1 MRKVSYGRIVYV
13 EPNDIVASTG
23 ESVSLDN
30 VSWNPEELNMA
41 VDLQVIVPR
50 RSDFGSRN
58 SSSGKKSIV
67 EIWAEGMDDLNRYIS
82 FMQGADIKDN
92 NGNLVGHELTTD
104 YINASYTEVTS
115 QGQSCKEALGI
126 DSIDI
131 TFDQHFYPQ
140 VNIKFIDVRGYSLMM
155 PTEDV
160 YRLEHV
166 DAGSSRLNKGG
177 YINFFR
183 ALFHYPYPR
192 FLLTVK
198 GFYGT
203 SVTFQLAV
211 NEFRNNF
218 NSDTGNFEIT
228 VSFIGYMYGLYT
240 DVPLNLLIAAPYY
253 GSDSNSEDSKTS
265 SHWDNP
271 NFVYDNGNGQPGRGI
286 FTFIEFLEQ
295 CNKLNDAIAK
305 TKNNSSQYSTL
316 GKANENAAKITAL
329 GELKK
334 KLSNYVKAT
343 LDIHNKSEKNSYIVA
358 NDGFDV
364 IWFKVDQKESD
375 IGDNNDNGKFEVA
388 ISEWSAFAKAWND
401 YIQED
406 KLNTPIWQP
415 GGTLSKD
422 NVYYSKI
429 DNEEEDKWQEYYEP
443 FYKNLRELKDGNI
456 TAYQNTMS
464 SGGVTID
471 CIKQNYPELQEKILK
486 SGYAENNVYYIMG
499 SFIVK
504 IIDDRINVLRDEQK
518 DIQPQA
524 KNELDELY
532 VQNLGFNPSVLNI
545 YRMIFAHMDCFM
557 QIFYQVANRITKN
570 PESRKL
576 ANFGVTKE
584 NMDVS
589 SYMSADA
596 IVPPFPAI
604 YDFDDDNRRVQIYPG
619 EKPELISKMPE
630 LELVEGLIN
639 GALGAKKR
647 ARQIICDMKEKA
659 TYNQENE
666 AASNDT
672 DYSYTPSAISDFM
685 HQSNPY
691 SEVLSGSAND
701 LMLCL
706 MSRILSATLQL
717 YMSDKNSEN
726 SLSKIGDIE
735 SRNFTNLHPETV
747 TEKLKQ
753 DLKSMADRLNDD
765 EDGVFNDLVKYW
777 NQQGLNNAEYE
788 DGYLRFNVEK
798 APIFSQSYPSF
809 ESNSVIIDSDGYSKL
824 TDKTYLT
831 EKRAERDFE
840 RIKQFKNKIQSLSS
854 PENNGESQLTHEYGE
869 LLQRVYTTPTANLND
884 AIPFL
889 MREDKDLPK
898 ILDIMGCS
906 VRNEKFPFKGISN
919 SHGYVFFN
927 KENDIYFPKDED
939 RAGLFLLYLNAY
951 IYGPNIA
958 ETTTTNEHGVKTSYG
973 SKGRNTANAQVI
985 IPNISRTSITT
996 MTFPAACLLGYAL
1009 KKGVNTPILSI
1020 DGKNNA
1026 TVQFIFAKSQ
1036 NEFLPSQYATTVYS
1050 RIYNNHY
1057 LKEKLIKIFDDFSE
1071 SDSWRKIRKELTNA
1085 NNYIKPDKDD
1095 KNQVW
1100 NMKLELSRLIRDTM
1114 LGQVNGYNSATDVAV
1129 YVVNNETK
1137 YSDNVKSVKIPK
1149 GRFIDAIKL
1158 LATHYGG
1165 METEYERTD
1174 PHFDKSDVNNAYR
1187 LALYNA
1193 LKNLYDKWANSYD
1206 ETDFRLRHPS
1216 DDYRIKASRFQTGEQ
1231 NNSNACE
1238 FDNFMFVDCFYN
1250 DISDIF
1256 RMNPLIISDI
1266 VGKQVQAESNYSVYE
1281 CMADIMQKNRMLL
1294 LTLPVYCN
1302 FYNFNEIEKLFTPNP
1317 MSIMS
1322 KGLGS
1327 TYVGM
1332 YTYEVSHVVDDER
1345 FDDHL
1350 DKDYFMIAD
1359 LNGVADDPR
1368 PTKEGEKL
1376 FSYNGKRLSIP
1387 VPAFGVTYARQNQS
1401 YFKRIDVNMDNP
1413 RVTDYSIY
1421 NMFLLTNSVEG
1432 NELNRPLTVANDI
1445 YSIYANRSYNCSVEM
1460 MGCANIMPMMYFQL
1474 NNIPMFRGAYMISNV
1489 EHHISAGN
1497 FTTKFSGVRISKN
1510 QLPYNTKIFDYDNS
1524 FDFNTVGG
1532 GVYGLTESPTS
1543 YDEGYGVSNVKVS
1556 FPSCEN
1562 CVGWDV
1568 NAALAMMEV
1577 PKDYGLATK
1586 RGGSGC
1592 KGIPNQDYERLKQ
1605 PDKGGF
1611 APATNTSSHSCCASA
1626 VKTFIRAGYLAVA
1639 NDASRPEEERSWARK
1654 RSGAEY
1660 CRTIAGANNV
1670 HGQLFHTE
1678 SAEVNMAKNGFK
1690 HIYTTV
1696 STTQAGV
1703 DKELKE
1709 FTYGGVKGVQPG
1721 DICTMLHAGSLSG
1734 GHIHMYRGSQYPR
1747 PWVSDYC
1754 DDNAYVYG
1762 NSVKKGDVWIYRFVG
1777 SKDLNNIE
1785 STKKHNTMQG
1795 GFPQGVAY
1803 HPEKANQPKAPYR
1816 IFNIDRGARAA
1827 KKMNKNVSKI
1837 TSYESLDLKYRSGK
1851 AAWANKRFTTH
1862 QDATSA
1868 CAFFIYYIKER
1879 FLDRVSGGFTIGNL
1893 AKSYTG
1899 ESNWRQ
1905 YASDVAKYLSN
1916 KLNRSITPN
1925 STIEY
1930 NEPFMC
1936 ALGEIIAVKEQSK
1949 NVTQYIH
1956 TAWSQAN
1963 SA

>member
-67 EIWAEGMDDLNRYIS
+67 EIWTEGMDDLNRYIS
-82 FMQGADIKDN
+82 FMQGADVKDN
-92 NGNLVGHELTTD
+92 NGNLVGRELTTD

-155 PTEDV
+155 PTEEV

-183 ALFHYPYPR
+183 ALFHFPYPR

-253 GSDSNSEDSKTS
+253 GSDSNSENSKTS
-265 SHWDNP
+265 SRWDNP

-334 KLSNYVKAT
+334 KLNNYVKAT
-343 LDIHNKSEKNSYIVA
+343 LDIHNKSEKNSYIIA

-375 IGDNNDNGKFEVA
+375 SGDNNDNDKFEVA

-406 KLNTPIWQP
+406 KLSIPIWQP

-443 FYKNLRELKDGNI
+443 FYKNLREFKDGNI

-532 VQNLGFNPSVLNI
+532 IQNLGFNPSVLNI

-557 QIFYQVANRITKN
+557 QIFYQVANRITEN

-735 SRNFTNLHPETV
+735 SRNFTNLHPKTV

-765 EDGVFNDLVKYW
+765 EDGVLNDLVKYW
-777 NQQGLNNAEYE
+777 NQQRLNNAEYE

-809 ESNSVIIDSDGYSKL
+809 ESNSVIIGSDGYSKL

-831 EKRAERDFE
+831 EKRAEQDFE

-884 AIPFL
+884 VIPFL
-889 MREDKDLPK
+889 MREDKDLPN

-906 VRNEKFPFKGISN
+906 VRNEKFPFNGISN
-919 SHGYVFFN
+919 SHGYAFFN
-927 KENDIYFPKDED
+927 KENDKYFPKDED

-958 ETTTTNEHGVKTSYG
+958 ETATTNEHGVKTSYG

-1009 KKGVNTPILSI
+1009 KKGINTPILSI

-1036 NEFLPSQYATTVYS
+1036 NEFLPLQYATTVYS
-1050 RIYNNHY
+1050 RIYDNHY

-1071 SDSWRKIRKELTNA
+1071 SDSWRKIRKELSDS

-1137 YSDNVKSVKIPK
+1137 YSDNVKYIKIPK

-1158 LATHYGG
+1158 LVTHYGG

-1193 LKNLYDKWANSYD
+1193 LKNIYDKWANSYD

-1216 DDYRIKASRFQTGEQ
+1216 EDYTIKASRFQTGEQ
-1231 NNSNACE
+1231 NNSNTCE

-1317 MSIMS
+1317 MGIMS

-1359 LNGVADDPR
+1359 LNGVTDDPR

-1421 NMFLLTNSVEG
+1421 NMFLLTNNVEG

-1532 GVYGLTESPTS
+1532 GVYGLTEPPVS
-1543 YDEGYGVSNVKVS
+1543 YDESYNNTNYRIPRDCDWDSRAAIRMMYYSRNYLNGSDRGSIDTLFSN
-1556 FPSCEN
+1556 
-1562 CVGWDV
+1562 
-1568 NAALAMMEV
+1568 
-1577 PKDYGLATK
+1577 
-1586 RGGSGC
+1586 
-1592 KGIPNQDYERLKQ
+1592 
-1605 PDKGGF
+1605 KGGT
-1611 APATNTSSHSCCASA
+1611 APLPNGSMKGGCASA
-1626 VKTFIRAGYLAVA
+1626 VKTFIKAGFAQIAL
-1639 NDASRPEEERSWARK
+1639 DSSRSKEERDKARERAK
-1654 RSGAEY
+1654 NAPE
-1660 CRTIAGANNV
+1660 
-1670 HGQLFHTE
+1670 LF
-1678 SAEVNMAKNGFK
+1678 VNGWDLHKDNAVREMAKCGFELK
-1690 HIYTTV
+1690 YHTKATTKE
-1696 STTQAGV
+1696 GMN
-1703 DKELKE
+1703 KELKE
-1709 FTYGGVKGVQPG
+1709 FGLKDG
-1721 DICTMLHAGSLSG
+1721 DILTTLLGDRTDW
-1734 GHIHMYRGSQYPR
+1734 GHVHMWNSDIQK
-1747 PWVSDYC
+1747 WVSDGPSQ
-1754 DDNAYVYG
+1754 NAYVYNEKG
-1762 NSVKKGDVWIYRFVG
+1762 GYHKKKKISYGPIKPDCGWLFRYVGCDTSKIELSAANIKTSNNGAYPKGRTFTVNGGDEPHY
-1777 SKDLNNIE
+1777 
-1785 STKKHNTMQG
+1785 
-1795 GFPQGVAY
+1795 
-1803 HPEKANQPKAPYR
+1803 PYR
-1816 IFNIDRGARAA
+1816 IFNIDRNATAA
-1827 KKMNKNVSKI
+1827 KNLSKSLSRI
-1837 TSYESLDLKYRSGK
+1837 TSYNSLTADEKSGK
-1851 AAWANKRFTTH
+1851 KGEANRISTTH
-1862 QDATSA
+1862 QDAQGA
-1868 CAFFIYYIKER
+1868 CNLFIYYVKKQYIDNPK
-1879 FLDRVSGGFTIGNL
+1879 IGYCSIEYYANMY
-1893 AKSYTG
+1893 KTG
-1899 ESNWRQ
+1899 KTALQNESKQ
-1905 YASDVAKYLSN
+1905 YIADVCLYLS
-1916 KLNRSITPN
+1916 KRLGREITPH
-1925 STIEY
+1925 SKIEW
-1930 NEPFMC
+1930 NEPFIC
-1936 ALGEIIAVKEQSK
+1936 ALGEIQARTEQGI
-1949 NVTQYIH
+1949 NVVAYMH
-1956 TAWSQAN
+1956 AAWN
-1963 SA
+1963 NVHNI

>member
-13 EPNDIVASTG
+13 EPNDIVASTS

-67 EIWAEGMDDLNRYIS
+67 EIWTEGMDDLNRYIS

-155 PTEDV
+155 PTEEV

-183 ALFHYPYPR
+183 ALFHFPYPR

-271 NFVYDNGNGQPGRGI
+271 NFVYDNGNGQPGREI

-295 CNKLNDAIAK
+295 CNKLNDAIAD
-305 TKNNSSQYSTL
+305 TKNNSSPYTSL
-316 GKANENAAKITAL
+316 GQANQNAAKITAL

-334 KLSNYVKAT
+334 KLRNFIKAT
-343 LDIHNKSEKNSYIVA
+343 LEEKANERSNKDSYIVA

-364 IWFKVDQKESD
+364 IWFKLDEDEGSEIKVANSQWD
-375 IGDNNDNGKFEVA
+375 I
-388 ISEWSAFAKAWND
+388 FATAWND
-401 YIQED
+401 YNKED
-406 KLNTPIWQP
+406 KLDVPKWQP
-415 GGTLSKD
+415 REPLAHENIYSQATEGIKD
-422 NVYYSKI
+422 AEWQAYYK
-429 DNEEEDKWQEYYEP
+429 P
-443 FYKNLRELKDGNI
+443 FYKNWKQLDGGGA
-456 TAYQNTMS
+456 TATPNTEVDGS
-464 SGGVTID
+464 ISID
-471 CIKQNYPELQEKILK
+471 YLKQNYPDLQNKILSNPLCVNK
-486 SGYAENNVYYIMG
+486 VYYIIG
-499 SFIVK
+499 STIVK
-504 IIDDRINVLRDEQK
+504 IIDDRIAELRDEQK
-518 DIQPQA
+518 ELQPQA
-524 KNELDELY
+524 KSELDEMYL
-532 VQNLGFNPSVLNI
+532 QNLGFNPSVLNI

-557 QIFYQVANRITKN
+557 QIFYQVANRITEN

-604 YDFDDDNRRVQIYPG
+604 YDLDDDGRRVQIYPG
-619 EKPELISKMPE
+619 ENPELINKMPE

-666 AASNDT
+666 DAANAD

-685 HQSNPY
+685 LKKNPY
-691 SEVLSGSAND
+691 RSVQSGSAND
-701 LMLCL
+701 LMVCI
-706 MSRILSATLQL
+706 MSRILSAILQL
-717 YMSDKNSEN
+717 YLSDNGEN
-726 SLSKIGDIE
+726 SLYQIGSIE
-735 SRNFTNLHPETV
+735 SRNYADFLHDKTA

-753 DLKSMADRLNDD
+753 DIKSMDERLKNDD
-765 EDGVFNDLVKYW
+765 EGVLKDFVNHW
-777 NQQGLNNAEYE
+777 NRRGLNLAEYK
-788 DGYLRFNVEK
+788 DGYLKFNIKKSAICSK
-798 APIFSQSYPSF
+798 AYPPF
-809 ESNSVIIDSDGYSKL
+809 ETNSVIIRSDGYAPLEDISYYRESRS
-824 TDKTYLT
+824 TDRFEGIK
-831 EKRAERDFE
+831 DF
-840 RIKQFKNKIQSLSS
+840 RTKIQTAIDKNS
-854 PENNGESQLTHEYGE
+854 ETQLTQEYGE
-869 LLQRVYTTPTANLND
+869 LLKRIYTTPMND
-884 AIPFL
+884 TDRGTPFL
-889 MREDKDLPK
+889 MQQDQYLPK
-898 ILDIMGCS
+898 ILDIEGCT
-906 VRNEKFPFKGISN
+906 VKNDKFPFKGISN
-919 SHGYVFFN
+919 ANGRVFIGKN
-927 KENDIYFPKDED
+927 ERLRDNESI
-939 RAGLFLLYLNAY
+939 AGLFLLYLNAY
-951 IYGPNIA
+951 IYSSNIPA
-958 ETTTTNEHGVKTSYG
+958 ANLRDAYG
-973 SKGRNTANAQVI
+973 NKIAAGTEGRNTRDVHVI
-985 IPNISRTSITT
+985 IPNLSRSSITT
-996 MTFPAACLLGYAL
+996 MTYPAACLLGYAL
-1009 KKGVNTPILSI
+1009 KQGSTSVLSV
-1020 DGKNNA
+1020 DDEGNA
-1026 TVQFIFAKSQ
+1026 TVQFVVKDMAQISG
-1036 NEFLPSQYATTVYS
+1036 NVYE
-1050 RIYNNHY
+1050 RIYNNKD
-1057 LKEKLIKIFDDFSE
+1057 LRNELIKIFDEFIE
-1071 SDSWRKIRKELTNA
+1071 SQSWKKIYEN
-1085 NNYIKPDKDD
+1085 IKDEGKYNKVEVDNDKY
-1095 KNQVW
+1095 VW
-1100 NMKLELSRLIRDTM
+1100 QMKPELSRLIRDTM
-1114 LGQVNGYNSATDVAV
+1114 LGEVHMFDSATDIAI
-1129 YVVNNETK
+1129 YVINNETK
-1137 YSDNVKSVKIPK
+1137 YFDDANSIKIPK
-1149 GRFIDAIKL
+1149 GRFIDVVKYL
-1158 LATHYGG
+1158 DGHYGAV
-1165 METEYERTD
+1165 ETEYDRTD

-1187 LALYNA
+1187 LALYNS

-1216 DDYRIKASRFQTGEQ
+1216 DDYRIKASRFQNGEQ
-1231 NNSNACE
+1231 NNDNACE

-1256 RMNPLIISDI
+1256 RMNPLVISDI

-1317 MSIMS
+1317 MGIMS

-1359 LNGVADDPR
+1359 LNGIADDPR
-1368 PTKEGEKL
+1368 PTKEGEQL

-1532 GVYGLTESPTS
+1532 GVIGLTEPPMSNYVS
-1543 YDEGYGVSNVKVS
+1543 YD
-1556 FPSCEN
+1556 
-1562 CVGWDV
+1562 
-1568 NAALAMMEV
+1568 
-1577 PKDYGLATK
+1577 GL
-1586 RGGSGC
+1586 
-1592 KGIPNQDYERLKQ
+1592 NMY
-1605 PDKGGF
+1605 
-1611 APATNTSSHSCCASA
+1611 
-1626 VKTFIRAGYLAVA
+1626 
-1639 NDASRPEEERSWARK
+1639 DASSIPPGAFYGKDRATRRRMAGITSIYMTPEQVLAAGLIVEVTFNQSNGK
-1654 RSGAEY
+1654 R
-1660 CRTIAGANNV
+1660 T
-1670 HGQLFHTE
+1670 L
-1678 SAEVNMAKNGFK
+1678 
-1690 HIYTTV
+1690 
-1696 STTQAGV
+1696 
-1703 DKELKE
+1703 
-1709 FTYGGVKGVQPG
+1709 
-1721 DICTMLHAGSLSG
+1721 
-1734 GHIHMYRGSQYPR
+1734 
-1747 PWVSDYC
+1747 
-1754 DDNAYVYG
+1754 
-1762 NSVKKGDVWIYRFVG
+1762 
-1777 SKDLNNIE
+1777 
-1785 STKKHNTMQG
+1785 
-1795 GFPQGVAY
+1795 
-1803 HPEKANQPKAPYR
+1803 
-1816 IFNIDRGARAA
+1816 
-1827 KKMNKNVSKI
+1827 KMNKYIAEDFKQICDEILALGNFNLNVGNCFRRDDTI
-1837 TSYESLDLKYRSGK
+1837 SGRDVSRHCWGV
-1851 AAWANKRFTTH
+1851 AVDINPGGGGNPWFAWTRGFPRT
-1862 QDATSA
+1862 
-1868 CAFFIYYIKER
+1868 
-1879 FLDRVSGGFTIGNL
+1879 SGGNLIIPKDQPEL
-1893 AKSYTG
+1893 AKGSKAPWPMKKCPYNG
-1899 ESNWRQ
+1899 VYDSSKCIWHWGHPVVQIFLRHGWGWGGA
-1905 YASDVAKYLSN
+1905 YGDVMHF
-1916 KLNRSITPN
+1916 SIDD
-1925 STIEY
+1925 
-1930 NEPFMC
+1930 
-1936 ALGEIIAVKEQSK
+1936 G
-1949 NVTQYIH
+1949 H
-1956 TAWSQAN
+1956 
-1963 SA
+1963 